1 MDQQLHRV
9 RLGEEVYFSSI
20 QDPKFKHNCISVNL
34 VTPLAEDT
42 VTANALLLGLL
53 RRGSKSCP
61 DFTRLEQTL

>member
-42 VTANALLLGLL
+42 VKIGRAHV
-53 RRGSKSCP
+53 
-61 DFTRLEQTL
+61 